1 MTPAT
6 LRSLLDTIRQAS
18 GIPVIM
24 GPTAAGKSE
33 LAFALARE
41 CGGEIVSADSMQ
53 FYRGLDIGT
62 AKPTAE
68 ERRAVPHHL
77 IDSMDISEK
86 SDVFRFRTDA
96 LRIIGEIRSRGH
108 LPIVA
113 GGSGLYLHALVYGLD
128 VLPADQALRDE
139 LDVAYDNDAGFPEIA
154 ASMERECP
162 LDYQRFYPHRRK
174 LIRAREVFLL
184 SGKQISELQ
193 SGESAPDPMFSQFVL
208 VRDRADLVD
217 RIRRRAGIMLDSG
230 WIEEARAMLAKGL
243 LNTPTAWQAIGYAQI
258 GDYLAGKLTRDKLL
272 ETIVIATRQ
281 FARRQATWF
290 RTRHKEAIFLPVPA
304 DATTITE

>member
-6 LRSLLDTIRQAS
+6 LRNLLDAIRRTP
-18 GIPVIM
+18 GIPVVM

-68 ERRAVPHHL
+68 ERRLVPHHL

-96 LRIIGEIRSRGH
+96 LRIIGEIQARGH
-108 LPIVA
+108 LPVVA

-128 VLPADQALRDE
+128 VLPAKQSLRDE
-139 LDVAYDNDAGFPEIA
+139 LDAAYDNEDHFPELATI
-154 ASMERECP
+154 MERECP
-162 LDYQRFYPHRRK
+162 LDFKRFFPHRRK

-184 SGKQISELQ
+184 SGRQITELQ
-193 SGESAPDPMFSQFVL
+193 SGDSAPDPAFAQFVL
-208 VRDRADLVD
+208 VRDRADLVN
-217 RIRRRAGIMLDSG
+217 RIRRRAAAMLDSG
-230 WIEEARAMLAKGL
+230 WIEEARIMLAKGL
-243 LNTPTAWQAIGYAQI
+243 LRTPTAWQAIGYARI
-258 GDYLAGKLTRDKLL
+258 GDYLAGKISRDELL
-272 ETIVIATRQ
+272 ESIVIATRQ
-281 FARRQATWF
+281 YARRQASWF
-290 RTRHKEAIFLPVPA
+290 RSQHRQAVTLELPP
-304 DATTITE
+304 EN

>member
-6 LRSLLDTIRQAS
+6 LQSLLDTVRRAS

-96 LRIIGEIRSRGH
+96 LRIIGEIRSRGR

-128 VLPADQALRDE
+128 VLPAEQSLRDE
-139 LDVAYDNDAGFPEIA
+139 LDAAYDNDAGFPALA
-154 ASMERECP
+154 AIMERECP
-162 LDYQRFYPHRRK
+162 LDFKRFYPHRRK

-193 SGESAPDPMFSQFVL
+193 SGESAPDPAFAQFVL
-208 VRDRADLVD
+208 VRDRADLVR
-217 RIRRRAGIMLDSG
+217 RIRKRAEAMLESG
-230 WIEEARAMLAKGL
+230 WIEEARIMLAKGL
-243 LNTPTAWQAIGYAQI
+243 LNAPTAWQAIGYAQI
-258 GDYLAGKLTRDKLL
+258 GDYLAGKMTRGELL
-272 ETIVIATRQ
+272 ESIVIATRQ

-290 RTRHKEAIFLPVPA
+290 RNRHKEAAFLSVTA
-304 DATTITE
+304 SSED

>member
-6 LRSLLDTIRQAS
+6 LRNLLDAVRRTS

-24 GPTAAGKSE
+24 GSTAAGKSE
-33 LAFALARE
+33 LAFALACE

-68 ERRAVPHHL
+68 ERRLVPHHL

-86 SDVFRFRTDA
+86 SDVFRFRADA
-96 LRIIGEIRSRGH
+96 LRIINEIRARGH
-108 LPIVA
+108 LPVVA

-128 VLPADQALRDE
+128 VLPAKQSLRDE
-139 LDVAYDNDAGFPEIA
+139 LDAAYDNEEHFPDLA
-154 ASMERECP
+154 AVMERECP
-162 LDYQRFYPHRRK
+162 LDFKRFYPHRRK

-193 SGESAPDPMFSQFVL
+193 SGGFAPDPMFAQFVL
-208 VRDRADLVD
+208 VRDRADLMN
-217 RIRRRAGIMLDSG
+217 RIRRRAAVMLESG
-230 WIEEARAMLAKGL
+230 WIEEAKEMLAKGL
-243 LNTPTAWQAIGYAQI
+243 LQAPTAWQAIGYARI
-258 GDYLAGKLTRDKLL
+258 GDYLAGKMTRDELL
-272 ETIVIATRQ
+272 ESIVIATRQ
-281 FARRQATWF
+281 YARRQASWF
-290 RTRHKEAIFLPVPA
+290 RSQHKEAVFLTLPA
-304 DATTITE
+304 ED

>member
-6 LRSLLDTIRQAS
+6 LRNLLDTIRRTP
-18 GIPVIM
+18 GIPVVM

-33 LAFALARE
+33 LAFALAKE

-62 AKPTAE
+62 AKPTEE
-68 ERRAVPHHL
+68 ERQQVPHHL

-96 LRIIGEIRSRGH
+96 LRIIGEIKARGH
-108 LPIVA
+108 LPVVA

-128 VLPADQALRDE
+128 VLPAKQSLRDE
-139 LDVAYDNDAGFPEIA
+139 LDAAYDNDEHFPELA
-154 ASMERECP
+154 AVMERECP
-162 LDYQRFYPHRRK
+162 LDFKRFYPHRRK

-184 SGKQISELQ
+184 SGKQISELH
-193 SGESAPDPMFSQFVL
+193 SGESAPDPAFAQFVL
-208 VRDRADLVD
+208 VRDRADLVR
-217 RIRRRAGIMLDSG
+217 RIRKRADVMLDSG

-243 LNTPTAWQAIGYAQI
+243 LQAPTAWQAIGYAQI
-258 GDYLAGKLTRDKLL
+258 GEYLAGKLSRAELL
-272 ETIVIATRQ
+272 ESIVIATRQ
-281 FARRQATWF
+281 YARRQASWF
-290 RTRHKEAIFLPVPA
+290 RTQHKEAVFLTLPPE
-304 DATTITE
+304 D

>member
-6 LRSLLDTIRQAS
+6 LRSLLDTVRRSS

-24 GPTAAGKSE
+24 GPTATGKSE
-33 LAFALARE
+33 LTFALARE
-41 CGGEIVSADSMQ
+41 CDGEIVSADSMQ

-96 LRIIGEIRSRGH
+96 LRIIGEIRSRGR

-128 VLPADQALRDE
+128 VLPAEQSLRDE
-139 LDVAYDNDAGFPEIA
+139 LDAAYDNDEGFPELA
-154 ASMERECP
+154 AIMKRECP
-162 LDYQRFYPHRRK
+162 LDFNRFYPHRRK

-184 SGKQISELQ
+184 SGKQITELQ
-193 SGESAPDPMFSQFVL
+193 SGESVPDPAFAQFVL
-208 VRDRADLVD
+208 VRDRADLVR
-217 RIRRRAGIMLDSG
+217 RIRERAEAMLKSG
-230 WIEEARAMLAKGL
+230 WIEEARNMLAQGL
-243 LNTPTAWQAIGYAQI
+243 LNAPTAWQAIGYAQI
-258 GDYLAGKLTRDKLL
+258 GDYLAGKMTRDELL
-272 ETIVIATRQ
+272 ESIVIATRQ

-290 RTRHKEAIFLPVPA
+290 RNRHKEAAFLSVPA
-304 DATTITE
+304 EN

>member
-6 LRSLLDTIRQAS
+6 LRNLLDAVRRKP

-62 AKPTAE
+62 AKPTEE
-68 ERRAVPHHL
+68 ERRLVPHHL

-96 LRIIGEIRSRGH
+96 LRIIDEIRSRGH
-108 LPIVA
+108 LPVVA

-128 VLPADQALRDE
+128 VLPAKQSLRDE
-139 LDVAYDNDAGFPEIA
+139 LDAAYDNEEHFPELA
-154 ASMERECP
+154 AIMERECP
-162 LDYQRFYPHRRK
+162 LDFKRFHPHRRK

-193 SGESAPDPMFSQFVL
+193 SGGFIPDPAFAQFVL
-208 VRDRADLVD
+208 VRERTDLVN
-217 RIRRRAGIMLDSG
+217 RIRRRAAAMLESG
-230 WIEEARAMLAKGL
+230 WIEEAKKMLAKRL
-243 LNTPTAWQAIGYAQI
+243 LQTPTAWQAIGYAQI
-258 GDYLAGKLTRDKLL
+258 GDCLAGKMTQEELL
-272 ETIVIATRQ
+272 ESIVIATRQ
-281 FARRQATWF
+281 YARRQASWF
-290 RTRHKEAIFLPVPA
+290 RSQHKEAAFLTVSA
-304 DATTITE
+304 ED

>member
-6 LRSLLDTIRQAS
+6 LRNLLDAVRRTS

-33 LAFALARE
+33 LAIALARE

-68 ERRAVPHHL
+68 ERRLVPHHL

-96 LRIIGEIRSRGH
+96 LRIIGEIRARGH
-108 LPIVA
+108 LPVVA

-128 VLPADQALRDE
+128 VLPAKQSLRDE
-139 LDVAYDNDAGFPEIA
+139 LDAAYDNDARFPELA
-154 ASMERECP
+154 AVMERECP
-162 LDYQRFYPHRRK
+162 LDFKRFYPHRRK

-184 SGKQISELQ
+184 SGKQISDLQ
-193 SGESAPDPMFSQFVL
+193 SGGFAPDPAFAQFVL
-208 VRDRADLVD
+208 VRDRADLVH
-217 RIRRRAGIMLDSG
+217 RIRRRAGIMLGSG
-230 WIEEARAMLAKGL
+230 WIEEARIMLAKGL
-243 LNTPTAWQAIGYAQI
+243 LKAPTAWQAIGYAQI
-258 GDYLAGKLTRDKLL
+258 GDYLAGKISRDELL
-272 ETIVIATRQ
+272 ESIVIATRQ
-281 FARRQATWF
+281 YARRQASWF
-290 RTRHKEAIFLPVPA
+290 RSQHKEAVFLTLPA
-304 DATTITE
+304 ED

>member
-6 LRSLLDTIRQAS
+6 LRNLLDAVRRTP

-33 LAFALARE
+33 LAFALAKE

-68 ERRAVPHHL
+68 ERRLVPHHL

-96 LRIIGEIRSRGH
+96 LRIIDEIRARGH
-108 LPIVA
+108 LPVIA

-128 VLPADQALRDE
+128 VLPAKQSLRDE
-139 LDVAYDNDAGFPEIA
+139 LDAVYDNDERFPELA
-154 ASMERECP
+154 AVMERECP
-162 LDYQRFYPHRRK
+162 LDFRRFYPHRRK

-184 SGKQISELQ
+184 SGKQISELH
-193 SGESAPDPMFSQFVL
+193 SGESAPDPAFAQFVL
-208 VRDRADLVD
+208 VRDRADLVR
-217 RIRRRAGIMLDSG
+217 RIRRRAEIMLDSG
-230 WIEEARAMLAKGL
+230 WLEEARTMLAKGL
-243 LNTPTAWQAIGYAQI
+243 LQAPTAWQAIGYAQI
-258 GDYLAGKLTRDKLL
+258 GDYLAGMMNRNELL
-272 ETIVIATRQ
+272 ESIVTATRQ
-281 FARRQATWF
+281 YARRQASWF
-290 RTRHKEAIFLPVPA
+290 RTQHKEAVSLSVPPE
-304 DATTITE
+304 D

>member
-1 MTPAT
+1 MTPST
-6 LRSLLDTIRQAS
+6 LRNLLDAVRRTP

-33 LAFALARE
+33 LAFALACE
-41 CGGEIVSADSMQ
+41 CDGEIVSADSMQ

-68 ERRAVPHHL
+68 ERRLVPHHL

-108 LPIVA
+108 LPVVA

-128 VLPADQALRDE
+128 VLPAKQSLRDE
-139 LDVAYDNDAGFPEIA
+139 LDAAYDNEEHFPELA
-154 ASMERECP
+154 AIMERECP
-162 LDYQRFYPHRRK
+162 LDFKRFHPHRRK

-184 SGKQISELQ
+184 SGKQISELH
-193 SGESAPDPMFSQFVL
+193 SGGFIPDPAFAQLVL
-208 VRDRADLVD
+208 VRERTDLVN
-217 RIRRRAGIMLDSG
+217 RIRRRAAAMLESG
-230 WIEEARAMLAKGL
+230 WIEEAKEMLAKGL
-243 LNTPTAWQAIGYAQI
+243 LLTPTAWQAIGYAQI
-258 GDYLAGKLTRDKLL
+258 GDYLAGKMTRENML
-272 ETIVIATRQ
+272 ESIVIATRQ
-281 FARRQATWF
+281 YARRQASWF
-290 RTRHKEAIFLPVPA
+290 RSQHKEAAFLTVSA
-304 DATTITE
+304 ED

>member
-6 LRSLLDTIRQAS
+6 LQNLLDAVRRAP

-24 GPTAAGKSE
+24 GPTATGKSE

-53 FYRGLDIGT
+53 FYRGLDVGT

-68 ERRAVPHHL
+68 ERRLVPHHL

-96 LRIIGEIRSRGH
+96 LRIIGEIRARGR
-108 LPIVA
+108 LPVVA

-128 VLPADQALRDE
+128 VLPAKQSLREE
-139 LDVAYDNDAGFPEIA
+139 LDAAYDNEERFTEL
-154 ASMERECP
+154 ASTMERECP
-162 LDYQRFYPHRRK
+162 LDFKRFYPHRRK

-193 SGESAPDPMFSQFVL
+193 SGGSSPDPAFLQFVL
-208 VRDRADLVD
+208 VRDRADLVQ
-217 RIRRRAGIMLDSG
+217 RIRKRAAIMLDSG
-230 WIEEARAMLAKGL
+230 WIEEAHVMLAKGL
-243 LNTPTAWQAIGYAQI
+243 LQAPTAWQAIGYAQI
-258 GDYLAGKLTRDKLL
+258 GDYLAGKMNRTELL
-272 ETIVIATRQ
+272 ESIVIATRQ
-281 FARRQATWF
+281 YARRQASWF
-290 RTRHKEAIFLPVPA
+290 RTQHKEAVTLTLPA
-304 DATTITE
+304 ED

>member
-1 MTPAT
+1 
-6 LRSLLDTIRQAS
+6 
-18 GIPVIM
+18 M
-24 GPTAAGKSE
+24 GPTAVGKSE

-68 ERRAVPHHL
+68 ERRLVPHHL

-96 LRIIGEIRSRGH
+96 LRIIGEIRSRGR
-108 LPIVA
+108 LPVVA

-128 VLPADQALRDE
+128 RLPADQSLRDE
-139 LDVAYDNDAGFPEIA
+139 LDAAYDNEARFPELA
-154 ASMERECP
+154 AIMERECP
-162 LDYQRFYPHRRK
+162 LDFRRFFPHRRK

-193 SGESAPDPMFSQFVL
+193 SGGFAPDPVFSQFVL
-208 VRDRADLVD
+208 VRERADLVR
-217 RIRRRAGIMLDSG
+217 RIRGRAEIMLDSG

-243 LNTPTAWQAIGYAQI
+243 LNAPTAWQAIGYAQI
-258 GDYLAGKLTRDKLL
+258 GDYLAGKTTRADLL
-272 ETIVIATRQ
+272 ESISIATRQ
-281 FARRQATWF
+281 YARRQAAWF
-290 RTRHKEAIFLPVPA
+290 RGQHREATFLTVPA
-304 DATTITE
+304 DD

>member
-1 MTPAT
+1 MTQAT
-6 LRSLLDTIRQAS
+6 LRNLLDAVRRTP

-53 FYRGLDIGT
+53 FYRGLDVGT
-62 AKPTAE
+62 AKPTSE
-68 ERRAVPHHL
+68 ERRLVPHHL

-86 SDVFRFRTDA
+86 ADVFQFRTDA

-108 LPIVA
+108 LPVVA

-128 VLPADQALRDE
+128 VLPAKQSLRDE
-139 LDVAYDNDAGFPEIA
+139 LDAAYDNEERFPELA
-154 ASMERECP
+154 AVMERECP
-162 LDYQRFYPHRRK
+162 LDFKRFYPHRRK

-184 SGKQISELQ
+184 SGKQISELH
-193 SGESAPDPMFSQFVL
+193 SGGFAPDPAFAQFVL

-217 RIRRRAGIMLDSG
+217 RIRRRAAAMLESG
-230 WIEEARAMLAKGL
+230 WIEEAKEMLAKGL
-243 LNTPTAWQAIGYAQI
+243 RQAPTAWQAIGYAQI
-258 GDYLAGKLTRDKLL
+258 GDYLAGKMTRDELL
-272 ETIVIATRQ
+272 ESIVIATRQ
-281 FARRQATWF
+281 FARRQASWF
-290 RTRHKEAIFLPVPA
+290 RTQHREAVVLNLPA
-304 DATTITE
+304 ED

>member
-1 MTPAT
+1 MTAAT
-6 LRSLLDTIRQAS
+6 LRNLLDTVRRAS

-68 ERRAVPHHL
+68 ERRIVPHHL

-96 LRIIGEIRSRGH
+96 LRIIDEIRSRGR
-108 LPIVA
+108 LPVVA

-128 VLPADQALRDE
+128 VLPAEQSLRDE
-139 LDVAYDNDAGFPEIA
+139 LDAAYDNDAHFPELA
-154 ASMERECP
+154 AIMERECP
-162 LDYQRFYPHRRK
+162 LDFQRFYPHRRK

-193 SGESAPDPMFSQFVL
+193 SGESAPDPMFAQFVL
-208 VRDRADLVD
+208 VRDRADLVR
-217 RIRRRAGIMLDSG
+217 RIRARAEAMLESG
-230 WIEEARAMLAKGL
+230 WIEEARDMLAKGL
-243 LNTPTAWQAIGYAQI
+243 LDAPTAWQAIGYAQI
-258 GDYLAGKLTRDKLL
+258 GDFLAGKMTRGELL
-272 ETIVIATRQ
+272 ESIVIATRQ

-290 RTRHKEAIFLPVPA
+290 RNRHREAAFLSLPA
-304 DATTITE
+304 ED

>member
-1 MTPAT
+1 MKPET
-6 LRSLLDTIRQAS
+6 LRNLLDAIRRTP
-18 GIPVIM
+18 GVPVVM
-24 GPTAAGKSE
+24 GPTAVGKSE

-68 ERRAVPHHL
+68 ERRLVPHHL
-77 IDSMDISEK
+77 IDSMDIPEK

-96 LRIIGEIRSRGH
+96 LRIIGEIRARGG

-128 VLPADQALRDE
+128 VLPADQSLRDE
-139 LDVAYDNDAGFPEIA
+139 LDAAYDNETRFPELA
-154 ASMERECP
+154 AVMERECP
-162 LDYQRFYPHRRK
+162 LDYRRFYPHRRK

-193 SGESAPDPMFSQFVL
+193 TGDSAPDPMFAQFVL
-208 VRDRADLVD
+208 VRDRADLVR
-217 RIRRRAGIMLDSG
+217 RIRIRAEAMLDSG

-243 LNTPTAWQAIGYAQI
+243 LNTPTAWQAIGYARI
-258 GDYLAGKLTRDKLL
+258 GDYLEGKLTRAELL
-272 ETIVIATRQ
+272 DAIVIATRQ

-290 RTRHKEAIFLPVPA
+290 RNRHREATFLTLPA
-304 DATTITE
+304 DA

>member
-1 MTPAT
+1 MKPET
-6 LRSLLDTIRQAS
+6 LRNLLDTVRRS
-18 GIPVIM
+18 PGIPVIM

-68 ERRAVPHHL
+68 ERRLVPHHL

-96 LRIIGEIRSRGH
+96 LRIIDEIRARGR
-108 LPIVA
+108 LPVVA

-128 VLPADQALRDE
+128 RLPARQSLRDE
-139 LDVAYDNDAGFPEIA
+139 LDAAYDNEARFPELA
-154 ASMERECP
+154 AVMARECP
-162 LDYQRFYPHRRK
+162 LDFRRFYPHRRK

-193 SGESAPDPMFSQFVL
+193 SGGFAPDPMFAQFVL

-230 WIEEARAMLAKGL
+230 WIGEARTMLEKGL
-243 LNTPTAWQAIGYAQI
+243 LNTPTAWQAIGYARI
-258 GDYLAGKLTRDKLL
+258 GDYLAGKLTRAELL
-272 ETIVIATRQ
+272 DAIVIATRQ
-281 FARRQATWF
+281 YARRQAAWF
-290 RTRHKEAIFLPVPA
+290 RSQHREAAFLALPA
-304 DATTITE
+304 ED

>member
-1 MTPAT
+1 MTQAT
-6 LRSLLDTIRQAS
+6 LRNLLDAVRRTP

-53 FYRGLDIGT
+53 FYRGLDVGT

-68 ERRAVPHHL
+68 ERRLVPHHL

-86 SDVFRFRTDA
+86 ADVFRFRTDA

-108 LPIVA
+108 LPVVA

-128 VLPADQALRDE
+128 VLPAKQELRDD
-139 LDVAYDNDAGFPEIA
+139 LDARYDNDAHFPELA
-154 ASMERECP
+154 AVMERECP
-162 LDYQRFYPHRRK
+162 DDFRRFYPHRRK

-193 SGESAPDPMFSQFVL
+193 TGDSAPDPMFAQFVL
-208 VRDRADLVD
+208 VRERPDLVA
-217 RIRRRAGIMLDSG
+217 RIRRRAELMLESG
-230 WIEEARAMLAKGL
+230 WIEEARTMLARGL
-243 LNTPTAWQAIGYAQI
+243 LQAPTAWQAIGYAQI
-258 GDYLAGKLTRDKLL
+258 GDYLEGKLTRAELL
-272 ETIVIATRQ
+272 ESIVVATRQ
-281 FARRQATWF
+281 YARRQASWF
-290 RTRHKEAIFLPVPA
+290 RGKHPDATFLPVPA
-304 DATTITE
+304 E

>member
-1 MTPAT
+1 MTSAT
-6 LRSLLDTIRQAS
+6 LRSLLDAVRSAS

-68 ERRAVPHHL
+68 ERRQVPHHL

-96 LRIIGEIRSRGH
+96 LRIIGEIRSRGR

-128 VLPADQALRDE
+128 VLPAKQSLRDE
-139 LDVAYDNDAGFPEIA
+139 LDAAYDNDARFPELA
-154 ASMERECP
+154 AIMERECP
-162 LDYQRFYPHRRK
+162 LDFNRFYPHRRK

-184 SGKQISELQ
+184 SGKQITELQ
-193 SGESAPDPMFSQFVL
+193 SGENTPDPSFAQFVL
-208 VRDRADLVD
+208 VRDRADLVR
-217 RIRRRAGIMLDSG
+217 RIRKRADAMLKSG
-230 WIEEARAMLAKGL
+230 WIEEAQTMLAKGL
-243 LNTPTAWQAIGYAQI
+243 LDAPTAWQAIGYAQI
-258 GDYLAGKLTRDKLL
+258 GDYLAGKMTRGELL
-272 ETIVIATRQ
+272 ESIVIATRQ

-290 RTRHKEAIFLPVPA
+290 RNRHKEAAFLSVPA
-304 DATTITE
+304 ED

>member
-1 MTPAT
+1 MKPET
-6 LRSLLDTIRQAS
+6 LRSLLDTVRRTP
-18 GIPVIM
+18 GIPVVM
-24 GPTAAGKSE
+24 GPTAVGKSE

-68 ERRAVPHHL
+68 ERRLVPHHL
-77 IDSMDISEK
+77 IDSMDIPEK

-96 LRIIGEIRSRGH
+96 LRIIGEIRARGR

-128 VLPADQALRDE
+128 VLPADQTLRDE
-139 LDVAYDNDAGFPEIA
+139 LDAAYDNETRFPELA
-154 ASMERECP
+154 AVMERECP
-162 LDYQRFYPHRRK
+162 LDYRRFHPHRRK

-193 SGESAPDPMFSQFVL
+193 SGDSVPDPMFAQFVL
-208 VRDRADLVD
+208 VRDRADLVR
-217 RIRRRAGIMLDSG
+217 RIRIRAEAMLESG

-258 GDYLAGKLTRDKLL
+258 GEYLKGKLNRDELL
-272 ETIVIATRQ
+272 ESIVIATRQ

-290 RTRHKEAIFLPVPA
+290 RNRHREATFLSLPA
-304 DATTITE
+304 DA

>member
-1 MTPAT
+1 MTPET
-6 LRSLLDTIRQAS
+6 LRSLLDAIRGTP

-68 ERRAVPHHL
+68 ERRMVPHHL

-96 LRIIGEIRSRGH
+96 LRIIGEIRARGR
-108 LPIVA
+108 LPVVA

-128 VLPADQALRDE
+128 VLPADCSLRAE
-139 LDVAYDNDAGFPEIA
+139 LDAAYDNDAHFPELA
-154 ASMERECP
+154 AVMERECP
-162 LDYQRFYPHRRK
+162 LDFKRFHPHRRK

-184 SGKQISELQ
+184 SGRQISELQ
-193 SGESAPDPMFSQFVL
+193 SGDSAPDPAFAQFVL
-208 VRDRADLVD
+208 VRDRADLMN
-217 RIRRRAGIMLDSG
+217 RIRRRAEVMLDSG
-230 WIEEARAMLAKGL
+230 WIDEARTMLAKGL
-243 LNTPTAWQAIGYAQI
+243 LDAPTAWQAIGYARI
-258 GDYLAGKLTRDKLL
+258 GDYLAGIITRSELL
-272 ETIVIATRQ
+272 ESIVIATRQ
-281 FARRQATWF
+281 YARRQATWF
-290 RTRHKEAIFLPVPA
+290 RNRHKEAVFLTVPA
-304 DATTITE
+304 ET

>member
-1 MTPAT
+1 
-6 LRSLLDTIRQAS
+6 
-18 GIPVIM
+18 M

-62 AKPTAE
+62 AKPTAG
-68 ERRAVPHHL
+68 ERRLVPHHL

-96 LRIIGEIRSRGH
+96 LRIIDDIRARGH
-108 LPIVA
+108 LPVVA

-128 VLPADQALRDE
+128 VLPAKQSLRDE
-139 LDVAYDNDAGFPEIA
+139 LDAAYDNDAHFPELA
-154 ASMERECP
+154 AVMERECP
-162 LDYQRFYPHRRK
+162 LDFRRFYPHRRK
-174 LIRAREVFLL
+174 MIRAREVFLL

-193 SGESAPDPMFSQFVL
+193 TGESAPDPAFAQFVL
-208 VRDRADLVD
+208 VRDRADLVR
-217 RIRRRAGIMLDSG
+217 RIRARAALMLDSG
-230 WIEEARAMLAKGL
+230 WIEEARTMLAKGL
-243 LNTPTAWQAIGYAQI
+243 LQAPTAWQAIGYAQI
-258 GDYLAGKLTRDKLL
+258 GDYLAGKMSREELL
-272 ETIVIATRQ
+272 ESIVIATRQ

-290 RTRHKEAIFLPVPA
+290 RSRHKEAVVLTLPA
-304 DATTITE
+304 ED

>member
-6 LRSLLDTIRQAS
+6 LRNLLDAVRRAP

-53 FYRGLDIGT
+53 FYRGLDVGT

-68 ERRAVPHHL
+68 ERRLVPHHL

-96 LRIIGEIRSRGH
+96 LRIIGEIRARGR
-108 LPIVA
+108 LPVVA

-128 VLPADQALRDE
+128 VLPAKQSLRDE
-139 LDVAYDNDAGFPEIA
+139 LDAAYDNDAHFPELA
-154 ASMERECP
+154 AVMERECP
-162 LDYQRFYPHRRK
+162 LDFERFYPHRRK

-184 SGKQISELQ
+184 SGKQITELH
-193 SGESAPDPMFSQFVL
+193 SGGFAPDPAFAQFVL
-208 VRDRADLVD
+208 VRDRADLVR
-217 RIRRRAGIMLDSG
+217 RIRLRAAQMLDSG
-230 WIEEARAMLAKGL
+230 WIDEARTMLAKGL
-243 LNTPTAWQAIGYAQI
+243 LQSPTAWQAIGYAQI
-258 GDYLAGKLTRDKLL
+258 GDYLAGKMSRAELL
-272 ETIVIATRQ
+272 ESIVVATRQ
-281 FARRQATWF
+281 YARRQASWF
-290 RTRHKEAIFLPVPA
+290 RSQHKEAVALAVPPE
-304 DATTITE
+304 D

>member
-6 LRSLLDTIRQAS
+6 LQSLLDTVRGAS

-96 LRIIGEIRSRGH
+96 LRIIGEIRSRGK

-128 VLPADQALRDE
+128 VLPAEQSLRDE
-139 LDVAYDNDAGFPEIA
+139 LDAAYDNDAGFPALA
-154 ASMERECP
+154 AIMERECP
-162 LDYQRFYPHRRK
+162 LDFQRFYPHRRK

-193 SGESAPDPMFSQFVL
+193 SGESTPDPTFAQFVL
-208 VRDRADLVD
+208 VRDRTDLVR
-217 RIRRRAGIMLDSG
+217 RIRKRAEAMLESG
-230 WIEEARAMLAKGL
+230 WIEEARIMLAKGL
-243 LNTPTAWQAIGYAQI
+243 LNAPTAWQAIGYAQI
-258 GDYLAGKLTRDKLL
+258 GDYLAGKMTRGELL
-272 ETIVIATRQ
+272 ESIVIATRQ

-290 RTRHKEAIFLPVPA
+290 RNRHKEAAFLSVPA
-304 DATTITE
+304 ED

>member
-1 MTPAT
+1 MTAAT
-6 LRSLLDTIRQAS
+6 LRNLLDAIRRTP

-33 LAFALARE
+33 LAFTLAKE

-68 ERRAVPHHL
+68 ERRQVPHHL

-96 LRIIGEIRSRGH
+96 LRIIGEIRARGR
-108 LPIVA
+108 LPVVA

-128 VLPADQALRDE
+128 VLPAKQTLRDE
-139 LDVAYDNDAGFPEIA
+139 LDAAYDNDEHFPEL
-154 ASMERECP
+154 ASVMERECP
-162 LDYQRFYPHRRK
+162 LDFKRFYPHRRK

-184 SGKQISELQ
+184 SGKQISELH
-193 SGESAPDPMFSQFVL
+193 SGESAPDPAFAQFVL
-208 VRDRADLVD
+208 VRDRADLVN
-217 RIRRRAGIMLDSG
+217 RIRKRAGVMLDSG
-230 WIEEARAMLAKGL
+230 WIEEAGTMLAKGL
-243 LNTPTAWQAIGYAQI
+243 LDAPTAWQAIGYAQI
-258 GDYLAGKLTRDKLL
+258 GDYLAGKMTRAELL
-272 ETIVIATRQ
+272 ESIVIATRQ
-281 FARRQATWF
+281 YARRQASWF
-290 RTRHKEAIFLPVPA
+290 RTQHKEAVFLNLTA
-304 DATTITE
+304 ED

>member
-6 LRSLLDTIRQAS
+6 LRRLLDAVRRS
-18 GIPVIM
+18 PGIPVIM

-62 AKPTAE
+62 AKPTAG
-68 ERRAVPHHL
+68 ERRLVPHHL

-96 LRIIGEIRSRGH
+96 LRIIDDIRARGH
-108 LPIVA
+108 LPVVA

-128 VLPADQALRDE
+128 VLPAKQSLRDE
-139 LDVAYDNDAGFPEIA
+139 LDAAYDNDAHFPELA
-154 ASMERECP
+154 AVMERECP
-162 LDYQRFYPHRRK
+162 LDFRRFYPHRRK
-174 LIRAREVFLL
+174 MIRAREVFLL

-193 SGESAPDPMFSQFVL
+193 TGESAPDPAFAQFVL
-208 VRDRADLVD
+208 VRDRADLVR
-217 RIRRRAGIMLDSG
+217 RIRARAALMLDSG
-230 WIEEARAMLAKGL
+230 WIEEARTMLAKGL
-243 LNTPTAWQAIGYAQI
+243 LQAPTAWQAIGYAQI
-258 GDYLAGKLTRDKLL
+258 GDYLAGKMSREELL
-272 ETIVIATRQ
+272 ESIVIATRQ

-290 RTRHKEAIFLPVPA
+290 RSRHKEAVVLALPA
-304 DATTITE
+304 ED

>member
-6 LRSLLDTIRQAS
+6 LRNLLDAVRRTP

-62 AKPTAE
+62 AKPTAG
-68 ERRAVPHHL
+68 ERLLVPHHL
-77 IDSMDISEK
+77 VDSMDIQEK

-96 LRIIGEIRSRGH
+96 LRIIGEIRSRGR

-128 VLPADQALRDE
+128 VLPAEQSLRDE
-139 LDVAYDNDAGFPEIA
+139 LDAAYDNDEGFPELA
-154 ASMERECP
+154 AIMKRECP
-162 LDYQRFYPHRRK
+162 LDFNRFYPHRRK

-184 SGKQISELQ
+184 SGKQITELQ
-193 SGESAPDPMFSQFVL
+193 SGESVPDPAFAQFVL
-208 VRDRADLVD
+208 VRDRADLVR
-217 RIRRRAGIMLDSG
+217 RIRERADAMLKSG
-230 WIEEARAMLAKGL
+230 WIEEARNMLAQGL
-243 LNTPTAWQAIGYAQI
+243 LNAPTAWQAIGYAQI
-258 GDYLAGKLTRDKLL
+258 GDYLAGTMTRDELL
-272 ETIVIATRQ
+272 ESIVIATRQ

-290 RTRHKEAIFLPVPA
+290 RNRHKEAAFLSVPA
-304 DATTITE
+304 EN

>member
-6 LRSLLDTIRQAS
+6 LRNLLDAIRRTS

-68 ERRAVPHHL
+68 ERRLVPHHL

-108 LPIVA
+108 LPVVA

-128 VLPADQALRDE
+128 VLPAKQSLRDE
-139 LDVAYDNDAGFPEIA
+139 LDAAYDNEEHFPELA
-154 ASMERECP
+154 AIMERECP
-162 LDYQRFYPHRRK
+162 FDFRRFHPHRRK

-193 SGESAPDPMFSQFVL
+193 SGGFTPDPAFAQFVL
-208 VRDRADLVD
+208 VRERTDLVN
-217 RIRRRAGIMLDSG
+217 RIRRRAARMLESG
-230 WIEEARAMLAKGL
+230 WIEEAKEMLAKGL
-243 LNTPTAWQAIGYAQI
+243 LRTPTAWQAIGYAQI
-258 GDYLAGKLTRDKLL
+258 GDYLAGKMTREELL
-272 ETIVIATRQ
+272 ESIVIATRQ
-281 FARRQATWF
+281 YARRQASWF
-290 RTRHKEAIFLPVPA
+290 RSQHKEAAFLTVSA
-304 DATTITE
+304 ED

>member
-1 MTPAT
+1 MMPAT
-6 LRSLLDTIRQAS
+6 LRNLLDAIRRTP

-68 ERRAVPHHL
+68 ERRLVPHHL

-108 LPIVA
+108 LPVVA

-128 VLPADQALRDE
+128 VLPAKQSLRDE
-139 LDVAYDNDAGFPEIA
+139 LDAAYDNEEHFPELA
-154 ASMERECP
+154 AIMERECP
-162 LDYQRFYPHRRK
+162 LDFRRFHPHRRK

-193 SGESAPDPMFSQFVL
+193 SGGFTPDPAFAQFVL
-208 VRDRADLVD
+208 VRERTDLVN
-217 RIRRRAGIMLDSG
+217 RIRRRAARMLESG
-230 WIEEARAMLAKGL
+230 WIEEAKEMLAKGL
-243 LNTPTAWQAIGYAQI
+243 LRTPTAWQAIGYAQI
-258 GDYLAGKLTRDKLL
+258 GDYLAGKMTREELL
-272 ETIVIATRQ
+272 ESIVIATRQ
-281 FARRQATWF
+281 YARRQASWF
-290 RTRHKEAIFLPVPA
+290 RSQHKEAAFLTVSA
-304 DATTITE
+304 ED

>member
-6 LRSLLDTIRQAS
+6 LRNLLDAVRRTS

-33 LAFALARE
+33 LAIALARE

-68 ERRAVPHHL
+68 ERRLVPHHL

-96 LRIIGEIRSRGH
+96 LRIIGEIRARGH
-108 LPIVA
+108 LPVVA

-128 VLPADQALRDE
+128 VLPAKQSLRDE
-139 LDVAYDNDAGFPEIA
+139 LDAAYDNEEHFPELA
-154 ASMERECP
+154 AVMERECP
-162 LDYQRFYPHRRK
+162 LDFRRFHPHRRK

-193 SGESAPDPMFSQFVL
+193 SGDSTPDPAFAQFVL
-208 VRDRADLVD
+208 VRDRADLVH
-217 RIRRRAGIMLDSG
+217 RIRRRAGIMLGSG
-230 WIEEARAMLAKGL
+230 WIEEARIMLAKGL
-243 LNTPTAWQAIGYAQI
+243 LKAPTAWQAIGYAQI
-258 GDYLAGKLTRDKLL
+258 GDYLAGKISRDELL
-272 ETIVIATRQ
+272 ESIVIATRQ
-281 FARRQATWF
+281 YARRQASWF
-290 RTRHKEAIFLPVPA
+290 RSQHKEAVFLTLPA
-304 DATTITE
+304 ED

>member
-6 LRSLLDTIRQAS
+6 LRNLLDAVRRTS

-68 ERRAVPHHL
+68 ERRLVPHHL

-96 LRIIGEIRSRGH
+96 LRIIGEIRTRGH
-108 LPIVA
+108 LPVVA

-128 VLPADQALRDE
+128 VLPAKQSLRDE
-139 LDVAYDNDAGFPEIA
+139 LDAAYDNDARFPELA
-154 ASMERECP
+154 AVMERECP
-162 LDYQRFYPHRRK
+162 LDFKRFYPHRRK

-193 SGESAPDPMFSQFVL
+193 SGGSAPDPAFAQFVL
-208 VRDRADLVD
+208 VRDRADLVR
-217 RIRRRAGIMLDSG
+217 RIRRRAGIMLGSG
-230 WIEEARAMLAKGL
+230 WIEEARIMLAKGL
-243 LNTPTAWQAIGYAQI
+243 LKAPTAWQAIGYAQI
-258 GDYLAGKLTRDKLL
+258 GDYLAGKINRDELL
-272 ETIVIATRQ
+272 ESIVIATRQ
-281 FARRQATWF
+281 YARRQASWF
-290 RTRHKEAIFLPVPA
+290 RSQHKEAVFLTLPA
-304 DATTITE
+304 ED